1 MYESLKTVIIWN
13 SLHNGEHKFTKA
25 SLEINIT
32 GRIHYGAYSKALL
45 LCTLRQRGAIFI
57 SFTP

>member
-25 SLEINIT
+25 SLEINIIT

-45 LCTLRQRGAIFI
+45 LRTLR
-57 SFTP
+57 